1 MAYVEIS
8 LLAGFKPFIPSYSF
22 HHFYVVSP
30 LPFCSYSDTVMIL
43 KGLYRVLLYTIQS
56 FVDSFPEL
64 LLDFAASASDWGA
77 GSLQVL
83 ELTPASPVSTC
94 TRRPPSSRS
103 AVFLNLRFY
112 FTGPL
117 QWHPDKAHQNPACLG
132 LKGEIHT
139 QPGEPRALHPGSC
152 IKAEPQ
158 VLSLPDSSFDLSQ
171 KFPLKSSPTER
182 SQVWWVWGLDLRAP
196 ECGFGGRNIRKN
208 RELAKDSF
216 HGPTVDLQSHILLEW
231 GPELQG
237 FLFTEMVQKES
248 LANWCPSGSCGQW

>member
-8 LLAGFKPFIPSYSF
+8 LLTSFKFLITSDIF
-22 HHFYVVSP
+22 HHFYVVSS
-30 LPFCSYSDTVMIL
+30 LPFCNYLDTGM
-43 KGLYRVLLYTIQS
+43 VLIRKMIQS
-56 FVDSFPEL
+56 IVDSFPEL
-64 LLDFAASASDWGA
+64 PCCRCLSVCLGA

-94 TRRPPSSRS
+94 TRKPPSSRS
-103 AVFLNLRFY
+103 AVLLNLRFY

-132 LKGEIHT
+132 LNGEIHT

-216 HGPTVDLQSHILLEW
+216 HGPTVDLQIHILLEW
-231 GPELQG
+231 GLELQG
-237 FLFTEMVQKES
+237 FLFTEMAQKES
-248 LANWCPSGSCGQW
+248 SAKWCPSGSCGQW